1 MIYMVRQRC
10 TSCKFVDN
18 TKLWR
23 VTEIL
28 GGTTF
33 SQKNISNL
41 EKWAN
46 RNLVKINKRK
56 GQVLLLVRNKARH
69 QYSTE
74 STGSAEKD
82 LGIMLDKTFTV
93 NQKYILVARKVSDIL
108 YSVRKRAIS
117 KFRKVIFPP
126 TQYRWGTSGVLG
138 PVLGS
143 SAQER
148 HEVTV
153 QRRSAKGIM
162 QLARMRKGWKSWNYS
177 TWRKEGSEGSYQC
190 MGNQRRQ
197 NQALLSST
205 QQ

>member
-10 TSCKFVDN
+10 TPCKFVDN

-126 TQYRWGTSGVLG
+126 TQYWWGTSGVLG
-138 PVLGS
+138 SVLGS
-143 SAQER
+143 PVQKRYRWGDLLRS
-148 HEVTV
+148 HE
-153 QRRSAKGIM
+153 G
-162 QLARMRKGWKSWNYS
+162 G
-177 TWRKEGSEGSYQC
+177 
-190 MGNQRRQ
+190 
-197 NQALLSST
+197 
-205 QQ
+205 